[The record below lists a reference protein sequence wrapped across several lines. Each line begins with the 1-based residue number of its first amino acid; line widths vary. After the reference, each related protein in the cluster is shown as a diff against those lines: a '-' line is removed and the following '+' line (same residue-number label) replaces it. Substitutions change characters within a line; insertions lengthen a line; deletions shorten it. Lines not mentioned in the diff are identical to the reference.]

1 MGIGIF
7 DENKALTKE
16 FLLEQGFV
24 EYNKGYFY
32 KAFITYRYD
41 EYQEGNIRFCV
52 EVKVSLPYNN
62 IYVEK
67 STEWEH
73 WKYWRHKVYDQYDF
87 LTIISKN
94 KLEDD
99 KL

>member
-1 MGIGIF
+1 MGLF
-7 DENKALTKE
+7 DEERKLTKE

-32 KAFITYRYD
+32 KSFITYRYD
-41 EYQEGNIRFCV
+41 EYQEDNTRFSV

-62 IYVEK
+62 VYIEKTPIY
-67 STEWEH
+67 EH
-73 WKYWRHKVYDQYDF
+73 WRYWRHHVSDQYDF
-87 LTIISKN
+87 FAIIAKY
-94 KLEDD
+94 KLEED

>member
-1 MGIGIF
+1 MGLF
-7 DENKALTKE
+7 DEERKLTKE
-16 FLLEQGFV
+16 FLEEQGFV

-32 KAFITYRYD
+32 KSFITYRYD
-41 EYQEGNIRFCV
+41 KYQEDNVRFSV

-62 IYVEK
+62 VYIEKTPIY
-67 STEWEH
+67 EH
-73 WKYWRHKVYDQYDF
+73 WKYWRHNVSDQYDF
-87 LTIISKN
+87 FALISKY

>member
-1 MGIGIF
+1 MGLF
-7 DENKALTKE
+7 DEDKKLTKE
-16 FLLEQGFV
+16 FLLERGFV

-32 KAFITYRYD
+32 KAFVTYRYD
-41 EYQEGNIRFCV
+41 EYQESNIKFCV

-62 IYVEK
+62 VYVEK

-73 WKYWRHKVYDQYDF
+73 WKYWKHKVSDQYDF
-87 LTIISKN
+87 FALISKY
-94 KLEDD
+94 KLEED

>member
-1 MGIGIF
+1 MGLF
-7 DENKALTKE
+7 DEERKLTKE
-16 FLLEQGFV
+16 FLEEQGFV

-32 KAFITYRYD
+32 KSFITYRYD
-41 EYQEGNIRFCV
+41 EYQEEDIKICV

-73 WKYWRHKVYDQYDF
+73 WTYWKHKVYDQYDF
-87 LTIISKN
+87 LAIIAKY
-94 KLEDD
+94 KLEED
-99 KL
+99 KR

>member
-1 MGIGIF
+1 MGLF
-7 DENKALTKE
+7 DEERKLTKE
-16 FLLEQGFV
+16 FLEEQGFV

-32 KAFITYRYD
+32 KSFITYRYD
-41 EYQEGNIRFCV
+41 EYQECNIRFSV

-62 IYVEK
+62 VYVEK

-73 WKYWRHKVYDQYDF
+73 WKYWKHKVSDQYDLF
-87 LTIISKN
+87 ALISKY
-94 KLEDD
+94 KLEED

>member
-1 MGIGIF
+1 MGLF
-7 DENKALTKE
+7 DEERKLTKE
-16 FLLEQGFV
+16 FLEEQGFV

-32 KAFITYRYD
+32 KSFITYRYD
-41 EYQEGNIRFCV
+41 EYQEGNTRFSV

-62 IYVEK
+62 VYVEK
-67 STEWEH
+67 TPIYEH
-73 WKYWRHKVYDQYDF
+73 WRYWRHKVSDQYDF
-87 LTIISKN
+87 LAIIAKY

>member
-1 MGIGIF
+1 MGIF
-7 DENKALTKE
+7 DEDRSLTKE

-32 KAFITYRYD
+32 KSFITYRYD
-41 EYQEGNIRFCV
+41 EYQENNTRFCV

-62 IYVEK
+62 VYVEK
-67 STEWEH
+67 TPIYEH
-73 WKYWRHKVYDQYDF
+73 WSYWRHKVNDVCDF
-87 LTIISKN
+87 FAIISKY

>member
-1 MGIGIF
+1 MAIF
-7 DENKALTKE
+7 DEDKKLTKE

-32 KAFITYRYD
+32 KSFITYRYD
-41 EYQEGNIRFCV
+41 EYQEDNTRFSV

-62 IYVEK
+62 VYVEK
-67 STEWEH
+67 TPIYEH
-73 WKYWRHKVYDQYDF
+73 WKYWRHHVSDQYDF
-87 LTIISKN
+87 LAIISKY
-94 KLEDD
+94 KLEED

>member
-1 MGIGIF
+1 MAIF
-7 DENKALTKE
+7 DENKVLTKE

-32 KAFITYRYD
+32 KSFITYRYD
-41 EYQEGNIRFCV
+41 EYQEDNTRFSV

-62 IYVEK
+62 VYVEK
-67 STEWEH
+67 TPIYEH
-73 WKYWRHKVYDQYDF
+73 WRYWRHKVYDQYDF
-87 LTIISKN
+87 LAIISKY
-94 KLEDD
+94 KLEED